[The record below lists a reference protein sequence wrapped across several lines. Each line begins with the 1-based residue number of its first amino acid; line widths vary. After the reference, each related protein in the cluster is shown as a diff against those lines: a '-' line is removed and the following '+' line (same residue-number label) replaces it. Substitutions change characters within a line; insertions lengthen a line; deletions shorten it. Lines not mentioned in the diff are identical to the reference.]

1 MISPMRTELE
11 DLYLV
16 AINFIRYKKKNIQI
30 PFYQLLLRK
39 TRDNVI
45 NSDNVKRAKYGCIL
59 SELIQTSYSKQV
71 HLSRTYSQLLFLYT
85 LSCPRNMQLNPGL
98 LNIVGTNN
106 SSLDSLFIQQCPP
119 SITPI
124 NTKVWSFLRRRV
136 LLLIKSDAIKLPP
149 SV

>member
-71 HLSRTYSQLLFLYT
+71 HLLSRTYSQLLFLYTCT

-106 SSLDSLFIQQCPP
+106 SSLDSLLHTVVSALYNPNQYQNVVVFKK
-119 SITPI
+119 T
-124 NTKVWSFLRRRV
+124 R
-136 LLLIKSDAIKLPP
+136 AIAY
-149 SV
+149 

>member
-11 DLYLV
+11 DLYLA

-39 TRDNVI
+39 TRGNVI
-45 NSDNVKRAKYGCIL
+45 YSDNVKRAKYGCIL

-71 HLSRTYSQLLFLYT
+71 HLLSRTYSQLLFLYK

-106 SSLDSLFIQQCPP
+106 SSLDSLCPP

-124 NTKVWSFLRRRV
+124 NTKMWSFLRRRV
-136 LLLIKSDAIKLPP
+136 LLLIKAMLSSCRHRSK
-149 SV
+149 